1 MSKKKAKK
9 CPTCEAC
16 EKWAVPTADFFS
28 LLLALFIALYA
39 IASVNKEKMKAV
51 KEEFVKI
58 YDYAPVAERINPVQ
72 EMVPDSKNPD
82 PDASGNPSGKALTEQ
97 GGSLLIGEENKAEEV
112 KSAIAKIQQELSNA
126 SMGGGEGPLDQMMDG
141 VLLKLPT
148 SIPFSGANATIDDEE
163 MKLFVRRI
171 ALIIDTLP
179 ENVDISVRGYTDNQ
193 PLPQGSPYRDN
204 IDLSSK
210 RAETV
215 MRELIRNGVSAE
227 RLSTAGFGA
236 AKPIAENNNERNRAK
251 NRRVEF
257 YMFVSNETP
266 LDQTKQ
272 NNILDALSK
281 LQK

>member
-227 RLSTAGFGA
+227 RLSTAGFGS